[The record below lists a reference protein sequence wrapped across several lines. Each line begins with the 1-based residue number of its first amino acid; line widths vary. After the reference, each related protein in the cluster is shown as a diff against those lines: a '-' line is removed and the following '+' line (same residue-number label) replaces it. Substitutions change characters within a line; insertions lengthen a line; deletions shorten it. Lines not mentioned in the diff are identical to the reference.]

1 MAKVQILPSDVIA
14 KIAAGEVIERP
25 ASVVKECM
33 ENSLDAGAT
42 SIEVH
47 LKDAGKQL
55 IHIKDNGSG
64 IAHDDLNN
72 LFQRHATSKIT
83 AIDDLQRLSSL
94 GFRGEA
100 LFSVGSIADVVLTS
114 QVKDDG
120 RKTID
125 DDTDSHLSSVVS
137 RPSVYEAWQLH
148 IRGGERITLEPAAT
162 SGHGTEIKISELF
175 FNTPARKKFLKSNT
189 TELNQIIDVFLPY
202 TLLHPVVSFKL
213 THAGRAVMDI
223 KPVNSLKE
231 RVARSLNLDA
241 KHLIEV
247 DQSFKDDGITLR
259 MILGNINIQRARRNL
274 QYFFINSRP
283 VQHRNL
289 GFHINDIYKL
299 ILPPSV
305 YGCFVVFIEID
316 PAMIDVNIHPAK
328 REVKIDQEGRLISL
342 IRNAV
347 EHALMTQGDMRSL
360 DSSSKMDVSNQ
371 ILKTP
376 DADDAQRTAH
386 NAPQGILANT
396 LIFGPGQNQSTFDPV
411 RLFEKSPDYSIQPQE
426 STSQQEIFPQEA
438 QTHLFQKPNETLRD
452 KFSRARYIGSFISK
466 YLLWEVDDSLLLV
479 DQHAAQERIMF
490 EKFKKQIDEGNIE
503 VQNLLTPILLKLT
516 PQEKLV
522 WEESQELLK
531 KSGMDTTA
539 FDEDTVA
546 IQTVPTLVKRPEAV
560 MRTLLAGDNAERCD
574 HLTIARR
581 ACKASIVTG
590 DKLSAEE
597 TEHQRRQL
605 LECLAPFTCPHGRP
619 TIIELKDNFLEK
631 QFLRS

>member
-1 MAKVQILPSDVIA
+1 MPNKVQILPSDVIA

-64 IAHDDLNN
+64 IAHEDLNS
-72 LFQRHATSKIT
+72 LFQRHATSKIN
-83 AIDDLQRLSSL
+83 AIDDLERLSSL

-100 LFSVGSIADVVLTS
+100 LFSIGSIADVLLTS
-114 QVKDDG
+114 QTAQDPMG
-120 RKTID
+120 W
-125 DDTDSHLSSVVS
+125 HLHV
-137 RPSVYEAWQLH
+137 
-148 IRGGERITLEPAAT
+148 RGGQRISLEPAAT

-189 TELNQIIDVFLPY
+189 TELNQIIETFVPY

-213 THAGRAVMDI
+213 THAGRSIMDV
-223 KPVNSLKE
+223 KPVSSLKE
-231 RVARSLNLDA
+231 RAARALNLDA

-247 DQSFKDDGITLR
+247 EQQFKDDGINLR
-259 MILGNINIQRARRNL
+259 MVLGNINIQRGRRDL

-283 VQHRNL
+283 VMHRNL
-289 GFHINDIYKL
+289 GFHVNDIYKL

-305 YGCFVVFIEID
+305 YGCFVIFVEMD
-316 PAMIDVNIHPAK
+316 PTAIDVNIHPSK
-328 REVKIDQEGRLISL
+328 REVKIDHEGKLVSL

-347 EHALMTQGDMRSL
+347 EYALMTHGDMRSL
-360 DSSSKMDVSNQ
+360 G
-371 ILKTP
+371 
-376 DADDAQRTAH
+376 
-386 NAPQGILANT
+386 APAITSTSVDESQGIST
-396 LIFGPGQNQSTFDPV
+396 ERLIFGPGRDQNTFDPKKFFD
-411 RLFEKSPDYSIQPQE
+411 RSPEPSRPLQG
-426 STSQQEIFPQEA
+426 SFPRQDVLTQEA
-438 QTHLFQKPNETLRD
+438 EAHLFQKSAETLQD
-452 KFSRARYIGSFISK
+452 KFGRSRYIGSFINK
-466 YLLWEVDDSLLLV
+466 YLLWEVDDSLLMV

-490 EKFKKQIDEGNIE
+490 EKFKKQIDEGNVE

-516 PQEKLV
+516 PQEKAA
-522 WEESQELLK
+522 WEESQEALK
-531 KSGMDTTA
+531 EAGMDTTA
-539 FDEDTVA
+539 FDEETVA
-546 IQTVPTLVKRPEAV
+546 IQTVPVLVKYPERL
-560 MRTLLAGDNAERCD
+560 MRTLLAGEQAERCD

-590 DKLSAEE
+590 DKLSVEQAEY
-597 TEHQRRQL
+597 QRKQL
-605 LECLAPFTCPHGRP
+605 LACQSPFTCPHGRP
-619 TIIELKDNFLEK
+619 TVIEIKDSFLER